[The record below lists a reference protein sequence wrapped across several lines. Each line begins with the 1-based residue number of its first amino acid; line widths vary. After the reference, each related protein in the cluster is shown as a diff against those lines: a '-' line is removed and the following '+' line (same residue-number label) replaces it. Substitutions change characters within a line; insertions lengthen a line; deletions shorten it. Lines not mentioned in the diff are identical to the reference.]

1 MSSPLLKSIS
11 MNPTALPLD
20 WTQVLMRATVAVG
33 LGLTASFHA
42 GAANAAS
49 SNEKSAKSANTLNSV
64 LAGSSGALPT
74 TDAPVPA
81 GLIQL
86 PPASRYYSPYAF
98 VVDKTAR
105 VLTVWHQTGNGLQEV
120 ASFPAD
126 LGKAAGD
133 KRGQGDHKTPE
144 GIYFLQ
150 TRLDGS
156 QIDFKLYGK
165 RAFTTDYPNFFDR
178 TEGKTGNGIWLHAV
192 PDDVALTRGSRG
204 CVVVRNNVILDL
216 TQYVTLG
223 RTPILIQNKTERLPP
238 AELNRVT
245 NELFHWVEDWRTAW
259 ASKDI
264 ERYISF
270 YGDDFKSMNMNREK
284 WRQHKSNL
292 NSMYKE
298 IEVKMS
304 KPAIL
309 ADRDRAV
316 VRFLQEYTS
325 DKKSD
330 FGEKVLYLKRE
341 GGQYRIVGEQ
351 WTEETSQIA
360 REEIEAT
367 TGGAKSQAR
376 SQSRGQAALSDPQVS
391 AHN

>member
-1 MSSPLLKSIS
+1 MAAIFFRHRFLLDESRPS
-11 MNPTALPLD
+11 TSTHLWVAAL
-20 WTQVLMRATVAVG
+20 VG
-33 LGLTASFHA
+33 LLSSSLVSSAFASD
-42 GAANAAS
+42 
-49 SNEKSAKSANTLNSV
+49 KSPKSANSLNSV
-64 LAGSSGALPT
+64 LAGSTGVLPT
-74 TDAPVPA
+74 TDAPLPA

-105 VLTVWHQTGNGLQEV
+105 VLTVWHQTGTGLQEV

-126 LGKAAGD
+126 LGKNAGD

-150 TRLDGS
+150 TRLDES

-178 TEGKTGNGIWLHAV
+178 SEGKTGNGIWLHAV
-192 PDDVALTRGSRG
+192 PDNVALTRGSRG

-238 AELNRVT
+238 AELGRVT
-245 NELFHWVEDWRTAW
+245 ADLSTWLEQWRSAW
-259 ASKDI
+259 ERKDLNA
-264 ERYISF
+264 YIAF
-270 YGDDFKSMNMNREK
+270 YGDDFKSMKMNREK
-284 WRQHKSNL
+284 WRKHKENL
-292 NSMYKE
+292 NAMYKE
-298 IEVKMS
+298 IQVKLS

-309 ADRDRAV
+309 ADRNRAV
-316 VRFLQEYTS
+316 VRFLQEYVS

-330 FGEKVLYLKRE
+330 FGEKVLYLKRD
-341 GGQYRIVGEQ
+341 GSNYRIVGEQ

-360 REEIEAT
+360 RAEIEST
-367 TGGAKSQAR
+367 TGN
-376 SQSRGQAALSDPQVS
+376 RGQAAISEATAA